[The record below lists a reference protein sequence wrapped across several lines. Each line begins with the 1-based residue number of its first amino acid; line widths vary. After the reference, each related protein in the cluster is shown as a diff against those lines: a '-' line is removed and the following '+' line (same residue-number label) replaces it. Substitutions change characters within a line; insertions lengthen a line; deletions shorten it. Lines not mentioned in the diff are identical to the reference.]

1 MSERLAIP
9 LPGSAGPLPAATW
22 QTTPADGPVIAH
34 ILAMVGVDLSAP
46 DIDAALATARPVAL
60 TPGALAVADDTER
73 ARHDHEQRV
82 LGGNR
87 PG

>member
-1 MSERLAIP
+1 M
-9 LPGSAGPLPAATW
+9 
-22 QTTPADGPVIAH
+22 IAH
-34 ILAMVGVDLSAP
+34 ILAMAGVDLSAP
-46 DIDAALATARPVAL
+46 DIDTAHPVAL